1 VISKIWN
8 HQYFGVFARVVLA
21 AVWGYAGAIKLGEEG
36 GARDAIAAYRLGLSG
51 DVVSIL
57 GKLLP
62 IVEVVL
68 ALLLLVGLF
77 VRWSAFASVAL
88 FAVFIVGIAQVWARG
103 YAIDCG
109 CFGGGGDVDPEG
121 RHLRYTLEILRDMI
135 FIALAV
141 RLACNPSTP
150 FSLSTNSQTE
160 EVK

>member
-1 VISKIWN
+1 MISKIWN
-8 HQYFGVFARVVLA
+8 HEYFGVLARLVLA
-21 AVWGYAGAIKLGEEG
+21 GVWGYAGVIKLGEEG

-51 DVVSIL
+51 DVVGIL
-57 GKLLP
+57 GKILP
-62 IVEVVL
+62 IIEVVL

-77 VRWSAFASVAL
+77 VRWSSIASVIL
-88 FAVFIVGIAQVWARG
+88 FAVFIIGIAQVWARG

-121 RHLRYTLEILRDMI
+121 RHVRYTLEILRDMV

-141 RLACNPSTP
+141 RLARNPSTP
-150 FSLSTNSQTE
+150 FSLSATTQSE